1 MKRTVNIVSIKNF
14 SHGSNIDRTNVDSN
28 HILLRQR
35 KTPSLEEGRLVERWS
50 GRGVGRQSG
59 TVTVDI
65 VFGIRVGV
73 IF

>member
-1 MKRTVNIVSIKNF
+1 M
-14 SHGSNIDRTNVDSN
+14 DRTKVDSN

-50 GRGVGRQSG
+50 GRGVGRRSG

-65 VFGIRVGV
+65 NRRFGIRG
-73 IF
+73 ILRGI